1 MSASKKTDETLR
13 SAIDSDHDVGV
24 SPLTQL
30 FCGLVSDFP
39 LDYMH
44 LVCLGVV
51 CRLFHL
57 WIHRPCCTRMSHNHL
72 ASLSSLLQAMH
83 PHMYAIS
90 AGSLVHFP
98 ELRLF
103 LLYTGPACLKGV
115 YNLDMHANFLDLSA
129 TVPVPLCCSLCILY
143 ADYAESLLKY
153 FVSCFCKLYRK
164 NQHVYNVHSLI
175 HLADDAK
182 RHGALDHN

>member
-83 PHMYAIS
+83 PHMS
-90 AGSLVHFP
+90 CDFSRKP
-98 ELRLF
+98 
-103 LLYTGPACLKGV
+103 
-115 YNLDMHANFLDLSA
+115 
-129 TVPVPLCCSLCILY
+129 CSLSRAPSVSVIYWAGLP
-143 ADYAESLLKY
+143 ERSL
-153 FVSCFCKLYRK
+153 
-164 NQHVYNVHSLI
+164 QP
-175 HLADDAK
+175 
-182 RHGALDHN
+182 